1 MDTIPYTDGIASQS
15 AQTFPSDWRPRE
27 GLGEIRGVFS

>member
-15 AQTFPSDWRPRE
+15 AQTFPTDWRPWE